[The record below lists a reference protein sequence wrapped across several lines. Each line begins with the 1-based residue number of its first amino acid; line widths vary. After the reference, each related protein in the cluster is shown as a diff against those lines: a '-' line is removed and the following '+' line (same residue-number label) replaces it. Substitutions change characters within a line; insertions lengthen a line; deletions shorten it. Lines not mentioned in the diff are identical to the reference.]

1 MGLGIERLVLLK
13 IIEEVRS
20 CLPAFPQ
27 HFGTPPPFSNMTQ
40 RGLKRRSQRL
50 STALQASNAL
60 SKAPARTGP
69 DCSPEPP
76 WRPVPQ
82 GQWAAQP
89 ETPVRGGEAPG
100 APADSIGLDTGEHD
114 PRSAGPEGGGPPWQT
129 TGCKQVARDPCRSLL
144 LARDLPA
151 PELRGACLYLK

>member
-1 MGLGIERLVLLK
+1 MRLAKRQLELAPTAHPSRPGVLSL
-13 IIEEVRS
+13 RDS
-20 CLPAFPQ
+20 
-27 HFGTPPPFSNMTQ
+27 G
-40 RGLKRRSQRL
+40 
-50 STALQASNAL
+50 
-60 SKAPARTGP
+60 
-69 DCSPEPP
+69 
-76 WRPVPQ
+76 
-82 GQWAAQP
+82 AAQP

-151 PELRGACLYLK
+151 PELRGPCLYLK